1 MAPSQTYEF
10 YHTVTGV
17 SVISR
22 DLELLLCLAFE
33 ALVHSRHHKLLYGVT
48 GFIYIQLIDRLSDT

>member
-1 MAPSQTYEF
+1 MAVWSDFPSQTYEF

-22 DLELLLCLAFE
+22 DLEGLLWHLRQESTRDITICHPAMRD
-33 ALVHSRHHKLLYGVT
+33 A
-48 GFIYIQLIDRLSDT
+48 FIYS

>member
-1 MAPSQTYEF
+1 MVVWSDLPSQTYEF

-22 DLELLLCLAFE
+22 DLKFSLL
-33 ALVHSRHHKLLYGVT
+33 G
-48 GFIYIQLIDRLSDT
+48 I